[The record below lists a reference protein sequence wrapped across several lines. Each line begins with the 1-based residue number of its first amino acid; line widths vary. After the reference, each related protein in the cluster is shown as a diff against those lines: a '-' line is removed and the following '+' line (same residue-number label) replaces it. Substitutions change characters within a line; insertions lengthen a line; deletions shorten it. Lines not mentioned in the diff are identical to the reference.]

1 MPDGMAFSEFAG
13 ATPSGQDRTDPADA
27 GSPGAIVAAQ
37 AQKIR
42 RGWTAIASAFRTR
55 DAMEI
60 GLHCTLERPVNRDHL
75 KNSPRMRFW
84 RELTAFPPGFNVS
97 SSHLDDISDDLNG

>member
-1 MPDGMAFSEFAG
+1 MPNGIVFSEFAG
-13 ATPSGQDRTDPADA
+13 ATPSGQDRTDAADA
-27 GSPGAIVAAQ
+27 GSPGALVAAQ

-60 GLHCTLERPVNRDHL
+60 GLHCTLGRPGNRNPL
-75 KNSPRMRFW
+75 KNP
-84 RELTAFPPGFNVS
+84 A
-97 SSHLDDISDDLNG
+97 